1 MLTLALC
8 ALALPGAL
16 RAQQQPVWEM
26 EALNDQ
32 GWAEFDF
39 KTGLGRGTNGVLVRY
54 GSAFLTADQVGVNQ
68 QSGDV
73 TADGDVRIQSEEQVW
88 VGQHV
93 RYNFKTKQME
103 AEQFRTGK
111 APVFA
116 TGEGLHGEL
125 TNRMYSATNG
135 IVTTDD
141 IAEPAVKVRAK
152 YLKIIPGERV
162 VARNATLWVV

>member
-8 ALALPGAL
+8 ALAFPGVL

-39 KTGLGRGTNGVLVRY
+39 QTGIALGTNGVLVRF
-54 GSAFLTADQVGVNQ
+54 GSAFLTADMVGVNTN
-68 QSGDV
+68 SGDV
-73 TADGDVRIQSEEQVW
+73 TADGNVRIQSEEQVW
-88 VGQHV
+88 VGEHV

-116 TGEGLHGEL
+116 AGEGLHGDY
-125 TNRMYSATNG
+125 TNNIYYATNG
-135 IVTTDD
+135 I
-141 IAEPAVKVRAK
+141 
-152 YLKIIPGERV
+152 
-162 VARNATLWVV
+162 